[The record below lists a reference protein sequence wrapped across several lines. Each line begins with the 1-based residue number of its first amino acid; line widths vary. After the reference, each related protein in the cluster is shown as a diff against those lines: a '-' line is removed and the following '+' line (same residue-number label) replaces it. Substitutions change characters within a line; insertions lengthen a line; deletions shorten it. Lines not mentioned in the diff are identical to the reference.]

1 MSTGVILPN
10 GQQNGENMSLK
21 RKRVPVLNV
30 RNIVRNDD
38 DDDDDDGYDDGACL
52 RLLNESIGDKT
63 TKTYGSSIK
72 QFKKWLQ
79 DATRKDHEPY
89 KWIWGNGEG
98 LQYEPVEGFN
108 VTTYLGTKIPCIY
121 GKRKIKLMHPE
132 RKPMRMLKEST
143 VTLT

>member
-1 MSTGVILPN
+1 MMKIMSTGVILPKWATKK
-10 GQQNGENMSLK
+10 GENMSLK

-38 DDDDDDGYDDGACL
+38 DGYDNGACL

-89 KWIWGNGEG
+89 KWIWGDGEG

-108 VTTYLGTKIPCIY
+108 VDTFPKIFAQA
-121 GKRKIKLMHPE
+121 LAH
-132 RKPMRMLKEST
+132 
-143 VTLT
+143 